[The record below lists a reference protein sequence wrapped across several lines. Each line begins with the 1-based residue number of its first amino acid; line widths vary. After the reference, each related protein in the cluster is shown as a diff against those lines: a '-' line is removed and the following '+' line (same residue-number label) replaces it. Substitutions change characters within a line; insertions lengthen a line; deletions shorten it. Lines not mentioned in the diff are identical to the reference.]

1 MLAAIYKGKKRIVV
15 EEIPKPEIGDG
26 DILIKVVMS
35 SICGTDRKI
44 YEYGH
49 FKIPE
54 GKEQI
59 LGHEITGIIERVG
72 RDVQYYREGMRVVLA
87 PNVGC
92 GHCPACRKGLEQLCP
107 DYNAFGITW
116 SGGFAE
122 YLKVHEPVVKNG
134 NVVVMPDSLEF
145 EEAAVVEPLACC
157 YNAYESLDIKPG
169 NSLLIFGAG
178 PMGILHLI
186 LNKHLGIGKT
196 IVVDLDKTR
205 LQISKEMGADYTVIS
220 DKSLK
225 EKVMDITGG
234 EGVDYIITAA
244 SAPII
249 QEQALELIAINGG
262 INYFAGLPASKEEI
276 KFNSNI
282 VHYKQLRI
290 TGTTGASLRQF
301 RRTVKLA
308 ENKELNLKRI
318 VTKKIKLKDLED
330 IFEQQKVFNDNIKI
344 AVDQRL

>member
-1 MLAAIYKGKKRIVV
+1 MPLELPG
-15 EEIPKPEIGDG
+15 PGD
-26 DILIKVVMS
+26 
-35 SICGTDRKI
+35 
-44 YEYGH
+44 
-49 FKIPE
+49 
-54 GKEQI
+54 
-59 LGHEITGIIERVG
+59 
-72 RDVQYYREGMRVVLA
+72 
-87 PNVGC
+87 
-92 GHCPACRKGLEQLCP
+92 
-107 DYNAFGITW
+107 
-116 SGGFAE
+116 
-122 YLKVHEPVVKNG
+122 LKVHEPVVKNG